1 MRASFKNTALGISN
15 RSDNGPVIDV
25 RLALQGG
32 GALGAY
38 GAGVLIALLENP
50 RINISEASGTS
61 AGAGNIFLANQ
72 NDRERAIH
80 SIKSYWLQIG
90 QIGQAIQIIDFINP
104 FGSYLYQS
112 WSAAAGIRDNSP
124 LRYLNKLLKGLVSDH
139 HRGNIKTRVNT
150 VSKRDRKS
158 ALSLRNLREHTHE
171 AHLDAVT
178 ASGALNALG
187 SWNIDG
193 LEHWDGVYSGKNP
206 NLELFDRQ
214 STDPLIVVSVDNK
227 KITVSPQ
234 DPQIFYG
241 MIHGEVAAFRAI
253 SSADVY
259 HISLAT
265 RQQVNDRERM
275 YPTSERISRL
285 LQKGYEDGV
294 ACLEELIQK
303 HDLRIVSTPPREI
316 LTQKA
321 GLRISA

>member
-1 MRASFKNTALGISN
+1 VPTIN
-15 RSDNGPVIDV
+15 V

-80 SIKSYWLQIG
+80 SIKSYWSQIG
-90 QIGQAIQIIDFINP
+90 QVGQAMKIIELMNP
-104 FGSYLYQS
+104 IGSYLFQS
-112 WSAAAGIRDNSP
+112 WNAVAGIKDSNP
-124 LRYLNKLLKGLVSDH
+124 LRYLNKLLKGLVPEH
-139 HRGNIKTRVNT
+139 HRGDIQTRVNT
-150 VSKRDRKS
+150 VSKYDQKGP
-158 ALSLRNLREHTHE
+158 LSSKNLREHTHE

-227 KITVSPQ
+227 EITVSPQ
-234 DPQIFYG
+234 DPQISYG
-241 MIHGEVAAFRAI
+241 MIHGEVDDFRTNSAAN
-253 SSADVY
+253 VY
-259 HISLAT
+259 HISLAD
-265 RQQVNDRERM
+265 RQKVDDRQRL
-275 YPTSERISRL
+275 YPTPDRVSGL

-294 ACLEELIQK
+294 ACLGKLIQN
-303 HDLRIVSTPPREI
+303 HGLRIVRTPPREI
-316 LTQKA
+316 LTLKA
-321 GLRISA
+321 RLM